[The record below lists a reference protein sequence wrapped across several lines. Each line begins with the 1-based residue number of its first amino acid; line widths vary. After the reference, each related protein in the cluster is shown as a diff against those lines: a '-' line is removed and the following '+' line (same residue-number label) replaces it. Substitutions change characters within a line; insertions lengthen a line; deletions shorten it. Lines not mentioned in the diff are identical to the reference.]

1 MVDSRIYFKSEAGG
15 TTVVS
20 RDTTATS
27 GNLVLPA
34 SGNLVSVDTA
44 VTDNVIAR
52 FDGLVKEVQDE
63 LIAKR
68 AEAREYIRANS
79 GAK

>member
-1 MVDSRIYFKSEAGG
+1 MANSKIYLKSEAGG
-15 TTVVS
+15 TTVLS

-34 SGNLVSVDTA
+34 SGNVTSVDMA
-44 VTDNVIAR
+44 VTDNAIAR

-68 AEAREYIRANS
+68 TEAREFIRANTI
-79 GAK
+79 